1 MKLYIDSREPKQ
13 IINLINNYNN
23 NAKEQ
28 FEIIIKSLDLGDY
41 LIENEDKSL
50 ILFERKSLADLESSI
65 KDGRYSEQSYRLNEC
80 AIANHNIIYLIEG
93 SIINYKN
100 KNFVNSLY
108 SSLLTLNYFKGF
120 SVLNSINSVETAEII
135 YRFVNKLLREKNK
148 KGYYTNYIK
157 QNEEISSVNIER
169 TNESNIER
177 KNENS
182 ENSENSENNNIKN
195 DYVNALKTSKKSNI
209 TKDNINIIMLMQIPN
224 VNVVS
229 ATAIIEKF
237 KTLKELVGALERDNE
252 CLNNMCANNRKIS
265 SNVIKSIK
273 EYLLI

>member
-13 IINLINNYNN
+13 IINLIANYNN

-41 LIENEDKSL
+41 LIEYEDKSL

-120 SVLNSINSVETAEII
+120 SIINSINSVETAEII

-148 KGYYTNYIK
+148 KGYYTNTIK

-169 TNESNIER
+169 TNETS
-177 KNENS
+177 KNN
-182 ENSENSENNNIKN
+182 ENSENNNIKN
-195 DYVNALKTSKKSNI
+195 DYVYALKTSKKSNI
-209 TKDNINIIMLMQIPN
+209 TKNNINIIMLMQIPN

-229 ATAIIEKF
+229 ATAIIEKY
-237 KTLKELVGALERDNE
+237 KTLKELVEALEKDSE
-252 CLNNMCANNRKIS
+252 CLNNIYVNNRKIS

>member
-13 IINLINNYNN
+13 IINLVTHNNN
-23 NAKEQ
+23 NAKEK

-50 ILFERKSLADLESSI
+50 ILIERKSLADLEASI

-80 AIANHNIIYLIEG
+80 VIANHNIIYLIEG

-100 KNFVNSLY
+100 KYFVNSLY

-120 SVLNSINSVETAEII
+120 SVLNSINNVETAEII
-135 YRFVNKLLREKNK
+135 YRFANKLLREKSKN
-148 KGYYTNYIK
+148 GYY
-157 QNEEISSVNIER
+157 
-169 TNESNIER
+169 SNIQVIDNTNTNTSDSNNEKIIDS
-177 KNENS
+177 KNE
-182 ENSENSENNNIKN
+182 
-195 DYVNALKTSKKSNI
+195 YVNALKTSKKGNI
-209 TKDNINIIMLMQIPN
+209 TRDNINIIMLMQIPN

-229 ATAIIEKF
+229 ATAIIEKY
-237 KTLKELVGALERDNE
+237 KNMRDLTNALEENNN
-252 CLNNMCANNRKIS
+252 CLDNMCANNRKIS
-265 SNVIKSIK
+265 NNVIKSIK

>member
-1 MKLYIDSREPKQ
+1 MKLYIDNREPKQ
-13 IINLINNYNN
+13 IINLIANYNN

-50 ILFERKSLADLESSI
+50 ILFERKSLADLEASI

-100 KNFVNSLY
+100 KYFVNSLY

-135 YRFVNKLLREKNK
+135 YRFTNKLLREKSKN
-148 KGYYTNYIK
+148 GYYINAIK
-157 QNEEISSVNIER
+157 QIEDTQIQENNSTKNTLDYIER
-169 TNESNIER
+169 TD
-177 KNENS
+177 
-182 ENSENSENNNIKN
+182 ENNEKN
-195 DYVNALKTSKKSNI
+195 DYVNALKTSKKSNV

-237 KTLKELVGALERDNE
+237 KTLKQLVEALERDYE
-252 CLNNMCANNRKIS
+252 CLNNIYVNNRKIS

>member
-41 LIENEDKSL
+41 LIEYEDKSL

-65 KDGRYSEQSYRLNEC
+65 KDGRYSEQSYRLNDC

-100 KNFVNSLY
+100 KNFVNSIY
-108 SSLLTLNYFKGF
+108 SCLLTLNYFKGF
-120 SVLNSINSVETAEII
+120 SIINSINTIETAEII

-148 KGYYTNYIK
+148 NGYYINAIK
-157 QNEEISSVNIER
+157 QNEDISSVNIER
-169 TNESNIER
+169 TNE
-177 KNENS
+177 
-182 ENSENSENNNIKN
+182 NSENNENNNMKN

-209 TKDNINIIMLMQIPN
+209 TKDNINIIMLMQVPN

-229 ATAIIEKF
+229 ATAIIEKY
-237 KTLKELVGALERDNE
+237 KTLKQLVEALERDYD
-252 CLNNMCANNRKIS
+252 CLNNLYVNNRKIS
-265 SNVIKSIK
+265 SNVIRSIK
-273 EYLLI
+273 

>member
-13 IINLINNYNN
+13 IINLITHNNN
-23 NAKEQ
+23 NAKEK

-50 ILFERKSLADLESSI
+50 ILIERKSLADLEASI
-65 KDGRYSEQSYRLNEC
+65 KDGRYSEQSYRLNDC
-80 AIANHNIIYLIEG
+80 AIANHNIVYLIEG

-120 SVLNSINSVETAEII
+120 SVLNSINNVETAEII
-135 YRFVNKLLREKNK
+135 YRFANKLLREKSKN
-148 KGYYTNYIK
+148 GYY
-157 QNEEISSVNIER
+157 
-169 TNESNIER
+169 SNIQVIDNTNTNTSDSNNEKIIDS
-177 KNENS
+177 KNE
-182 ENSENSENNNIKN
+182 
-195 DYVNALKTSKKSNI
+195 YVNALKTSKKGNI
-209 TKDNINIIMLMQIPN
+209 TRDNINIIMLMQIPN

-229 ATAIIEKF
+229 ATAIIEKY
-237 KTLKELVGALERDNE
+237 KNMRDLTNALEENNN
-252 CLNNMCANNRKIS
+252 CLDNMCANNRKIS
-265 SNVIKSIK
+265 NNVIKSIK

>member
-13 IINLINNYNN
+13 IINLITHNNN
-23 NAKEQ
+23 NAKEK

-50 ILFERKSLADLESSI
+50 ILIERKSLADLEASI

-80 AIANHNIIYLIEG
+80 VIANHNIIYLIEG

-100 KNFVNSLY
+100 KYFVNSLY

-120 SVLNSINSVETAEII
+120 SVLNSINNVETAEII
-135 YRFVNKLLREKNK
+135 YRFANKLLREKSKN
-148 KGYYTNYIK
+148 GYY
-157 QNEEISSVNIER
+157 
-169 TNESNIER
+169 SNIQVIDNTNTNTSDSNNEKIMDS
-177 KNENS
+177 KNE
-182 ENSENSENNNIKN
+182 
-195 DYVNALKTSKKSNI
+195 YVNALKTSKKGNI
-209 TKDNINIIMLMQIPN
+209 TRDNINIIMLMQIPN

-229 ATAIIEKF
+229 ATAIIEKY
-237 KTLKELVGALERDNE
+237 KNMRDLTNALEENNN
-252 CLNNMCANNRKIS
+252 CLDNMCANNRKIS
-265 SNVIKSIK
+265 NNVIKSIK

>member
-1 MKLYIDSREPKQ
+1 MKLYIDNREPKQ
-13 IINLINNYNN
+13 IINLINSYNN

-50 ILFERKSLADLESSI
+50 ILFERKSLADLEASI

-135 YRFVNKLLREKNK
+135 YRFTNKLLREKSKN
-148 KGYYTNYIK
+148 GYYFNTIK
-157 QNEEISSVNIER
+157 QDEDTEIQENNNTKNTLENIER
-169 TNESNIER
+169 TD
-177 KNENS
+177 
-182 ENSENSENNNIKN
+182 ENNEKN
-195 DYVNALKTSKKSNI
+195 DYVYALKTSKKSNI

-224 VNVVS
+224 VNVIS
-229 ATAIIEKF
+229 ATAIIEKY
-237 KTLKELVGALERDNE
+237 KTLRDLIETLEKDNE
-252 CLNNMCANNRKIS
+252 CLNNIYVNNRKIS

-273 EYLLI
+273 QYLLI

>member
-1 MKLYIDSREPKQ
+1 MKLYIDNREPKQ
-13 IINLINNYNN
+13 IINLINSYNN

-41 LIENEDKSL
+41 LIENEDKTL
-50 ILFERKSLADLESSI
+50 ILFERKSIADLEASI
-65 KDGRYSEQSYRLNEC
+65 KDGRYSEQSYRLNEY

-100 KNFVNSLY
+100 KYFVNSLY

-120 SVLNSINSVETAEII
+120 SVLNSINTIETAEII
-135 YRFVNKLLREKNK
+135 YRFTNKLLREKSKN
-148 KGYYTNYIK
+148 GYYINDIK
-157 QNEEISSVNIER
+157 QNEDTEIQENNNTKNTLDNIER
-169 TNESNIER
+169 SD
-177 KNENS
+177 
-182 ENSENSENNNIKN
+182 ENNEKN
-195 DYVNALKTSKKSNI
+195 DYVYALKTSKKSNV

-229 ATAIIEKF
+229 ATAIIEKY
-237 KTLKELVGALERDNE
+237 KTLRELIETLEKDNE
-252 CLNNMCANNRKIS
+252 CLNNMYVNNRKLS

>member
-13 IINLINNYNN
+13 IINLITHNNN
-23 NAKEQ
+23 NAKEK

-50 ILFERKSLADLESSI
+50 ILIERKSLADLEASI
-65 KDGRYSEQSYRLNEC
+65 KDGRYSEQSYRLNDC
-80 AIANHNIIYLIEG
+80 AIANHNIVYLIEG

-120 SVLNSINSVETAEII
+120 SVLNSINNVETAEII
-135 YRFVNKLLREKNK
+135 YRFANKLLREKSKN
-148 KGYYTNYIK
+148 GYY
-157 QNEEISSVNIER
+157 
-169 TNESNIER
+169 SNIQVIDNTNTNTNTSDSNNEKIMDS
-177 KNENS
+177 KNE
-182 ENSENSENNNIKN
+182 
-195 DYVNALKTSKKSNI
+195 YVNALKTSKKGNI
-209 TKDNINIIMLMQIPN
+209 TRDNINIIMLMQIPN

-229 ATAIIEKF
+229 ATAIIEKY
-237 KTLKELVGALERDNE
+237 KNMRDLTNALEENNN
-252 CLNNMCANNRKIS
+252 CLDNMCANNRKIS
-265 SNVIKSIK
+265 NNVIKSIK

>member
-13 IINLINNYNN
+13 IINLITHNNN
-23 NAKEQ
+23 NAKEK

-50 ILFERKSLADLESSI
+50 ILIERKSLADLEASI

-80 AIANHNIIYLIEG
+80 VIANHNIIYLIEG

-120 SVLNSINSVETAEII
+120 SVLNSINNVETAEII
-135 YRFVNKLLREKNK
+135 YRFANKLLREKSK
-148 KGYYTNYIK
+148 IGYY
-157 QNEEISSVNIER
+157 
-169 TNESNIER
+169 SNIQVIDNTNTNTNTSDCNNEKIIDS
-177 KNENS
+177 KNE
-182 ENSENSENNNIKN
+182 
-195 DYVNALKTSKKSNI
+195 YVNALKTSKKGNI
-209 TKDNINIIMLMQIPN
+209 TRDNINIIMLMQIPN

-229 ATAIIEKF
+229 ATAIIEKY
-237 KTLKELVGALERDNE
+237 KNMRDLTNALEENNN
-252 CLNNMCANNRKIS
+252 CLDNMCANNRKIS
-265 SNVIKSIK
+265 NNVIKSIK

>member
-13 IINLINNYNN
+13 IINLVTHNNN
-23 NAKEQ
+23 NAKEK

-50 ILFERKSLADLESSI
+50 ILIERKSLADLEASI
-65 KDGRYSEQSYRLNEC
+65 KDGRYSEQSYRLNDC
-80 AIANHNIIYLIEG
+80 AIANHNIVYLIEG

-120 SVLNSINSVETAEII
+120 SVLNSINNVETAEII
-135 YRFVNKLLREKNK
+135 YRFANKLLREKSKN
-148 KGYYTNYIK
+148 GYY
-157 QNEEISSVNIER
+157 
-169 TNESNIER
+169 SNIQVIDNTNTNTNTSDSNNEKIMDS
-177 KNENS
+177 KNE
-182 ENSENSENNNIKN
+182 
-195 DYVNALKTSKKSNI
+195 YVNALKTSKKGNI
-209 TKDNINIIMLMQIPN
+209 TRDNINIIMLMQIPN

-229 ATAIIEKF
+229 ATAIIEKY
-237 KTLKELVGALERDNE
+237 KNMRDLTNALEENNN
-252 CLNNMCANNRKIS
+252 CLDNMCANNRKIS
-265 SNVIKSIK
+265 NNVIKSIK

>member
-13 IINLINNYNN
+13 IINLIANYNN

-50 ILFERKSLADLESSI
+50 ILFERKSLADLEASI

-80 AIANHNIIYLIEG
+80 AIVNHNIIYLIEG

-100 KNFVNSLY
+100 KYFVNSLY

-135 YRFVNKLLREKNK
+135 YRFTNKLLREKNK
-148 KGYYTNYIK
+148 NGYYFNAIK
-157 QNEEISSVNIER
+157 QSEDTQIQENNIER
-169 TNESNIER
+169 THENNENNENNE
-177 KNENS
+177 KNE
-182 ENSENSENNNIKN
+182 KN
-195 DYVNALKTSKKSNI
+195 DYVYALKTSKKSNV
-209 TKDNINIIMLMQIPN
+209 TKDNINIIMLMQVPN

-229 ATAIIEKF
+229 ATAIMEKY
-237 KTLKELVGALERDNE
+237 KTLRELIETLEKDNE
-252 CLNNMCANNRKIS
+252 CLNNMYVNNRKLS

>member
-13 IINLINNYNN
+13 IINLIANYNN

-50 ILFERKSLADLESSI
+50 ILFERKSLADLEASI

-100 KNFVNSLY
+100 KYFVNSLY

-120 SVLNSINSVETAEII
+120 SVLNSINIIESAEII
-135 YRFVNKLLREKNK
+135 YRFANKLLREKSKN
-148 KGYYTNYIK
+148 GYYINAIK
-157 QNEEISSVNIER
+157 QNEDTEIQENNNTKNTLDNIER
-169 TNESNIER
+169 TD
-177 KNENS
+177 
-182 ENSENSENNNIKN
+182 ENNEKN
-195 DYVNALKTSKKSNI
+195 DYVYALKTSKKSNV

-229 ATAIIEKF
+229 ATAIIEKY
-237 KTLKELVGALERDNE
+237 KTLRELIETLEKDNE
-252 CLNNMCANNRKIS
+252 CLNNMYVNNRKLS

>member
-13 IINLINNYNN
+13 IINLITNYNN

-41 LIENEDKSL
+41 LIEYEDKSL
-50 ILFERKSLADLESSI
+50 ILFERKSLSDLEASI

-80 AIANHNIIYLIEG
+80 VIANHNIIYLIEG
-93 SIINYKN
+93 SLINYKN

-108 SSLLTLNYFKGF
+108 SSLLTLNYLKGF
-120 SVLNSINSVETAEII
+120 SVLNSINTIETAEII
-135 YRFVNKLLREKNK
+135 YRFVNKLLREKSKNGHYINK
-148 KGYYTNYIK
+148 EVK
-157 QNEEISSVNIER
+157 QNEKISSVNIEI
-169 TNESNIER
+169 T
-177 KNENS
+177 NENS
-182 ENSENSENNNIKN
+182 ENNENSESNNMKN
-195 DYVNALKTSKKSNI
+195 DYVYALKTSKKSNI

-229 ATAIIEKF
+229 ATAIIEKY
-237 KTLKELVGALERDNE
+237 KTLKELVGALEGDNE

>member
-13 IINLINNYNN
+13 IINLIANYNN

-28 FEIIIKSLDLGDY
+28 FEIIIKSLDIGDY
-41 LIENEDKSL
+41 LVEYEDKSL
-50 ILFERKSLADLESSI
+50 ILFERKSLADLEASI

-120 SVLNSINSVETAEII
+120 SIINSINTIETAEII
-135 YRFVNKLLREKNK
+135 YRFVNKLLREKSK
-148 KGYYTNYIK
+148 KGYYANTIK
-157 QNEEISSVNIER
+157 QNEEISSINIER
-169 TNESNIER
+169 TNESN
-177 KNENS
+177 NES
-182 ENSENSENNNIKN
+182 NNEKINEKN
-195 DYVNALKTSKKSNI
+195 DYVNALKTSKKSNV

-229 ATAIIEKF
+229 ATAIIEKY
-237 KTLKELVGALERDNE
+237 KTLKELVEALERDYE
-252 CLNNMCANNRKIS
+252 CLNNIYVNNRKIS

>member
-13 IINLINNYNN
+13 IINLINSYNN

-50 ILFERKSLADLESSI
+50 ILFERKSLADLEASI

-135 YRFVNKLLREKNK
+135 YRFVNKLLREKSKNGHYINK
-148 KGYYTNYIK
+148 EVK

-169 TNESNIER
+169 
-177 KNENS
+177 KNENG
-182 ENSENSENNNIKN
+182 ENSENNNIKN

-229 ATAIIEKF
+229 ATAIIEKY
-237 KTLKELVGALERDNE
+237 KTLKELVEALERDSE
-252 CLNNMCANNRKIS
+252 CLNNIYVNNRKIS

>member
-13 IINLINNYNN
+13 IINLITHNNN
-23 NAKEQ
+23 NAKEK

-50 ILFERKSLADLESSI
+50 ILIERKSLADLEASI
-65 KDGRYSEQSYRLNEC
+65 KDGRYSEQSYRLNDC
-80 AIANHNIIYLIEG
+80 AIANHNIVYLIEG

-120 SVLNSINSVETAEII
+120 SVLNSINNVETAEII
-135 YRFVNKLLREKNK
+135 YRFANKLLREKSKN
-148 KGYYTNYIK
+148 GYY
-157 QNEEISSVNIER
+157 
-169 TNESNIER
+169 SNIQVIDNTNTNNNTNTNTNTNTSDSNNEKIMDS
-177 KNENS
+177 KNE
-182 ENSENSENNNIKN
+182 
-195 DYVNALKTSKKSNI
+195 YVNALKTSKKGNI
-209 TKDNINIIMLMQIPN
+209 TRDNINIIMLMQIPN

-229 ATAIIEKF
+229 ATAIIEKY
-237 KTLKELVGALERDNE
+237 KNMRDLTNALEENNN
-252 CLNNMCANNRKIS
+252 CLDNMCANNRKIS
-265 SNVIKSIK
+265 NNVIKSIK

>member
-13 IINLINNYNN
+13 IINLITNYNN

-41 LIENEDKSL
+41 LIEYEDKSL
-50 ILFERKSLADLESSI
+50 ILFERKSLSDLEASI

-80 AIANHNIIYLIEG
+80 VIANHNIIYLIEG
-93 SIINYKN
+93 SLINYKN

-120 SVLNSINSVETAEII
+120 SIINSINTIETAEII
-135 YRFVNKLLREKNK
+135 YRFVNKLLREKSKN
-148 KGYYTNYIK
+148 GYYINVIK
-157 QNEEISSVNIER
+157 QSENIQIQENNSTKNTLNNIER
-169 TNESNIER
+169 TD
-177 KNENS
+177 
-182 ENSENSENNNIKN
+182 ENSENNENNEKK
-195 DYVNALKTSKKSNI
+195 DYVYVLKTSKKSNI

-224 VNVVS
+224 INVVS
-229 ATAIIEKF
+229 ATAIIEKY
-237 KTLKELVGALERDNE
+237 KTLKELVEALERDSE
-252 CLNNMCANNRKIS
+252 CLNNIYVNNRKIS

>member
-13 IINLINNYNN
+13 IIDLIANYNN

-41 LIENEDKSL
+41 LVEYEDKSL
-50 ILFERKSLADLESSI
+50 ILFERKSLADLEASI

-120 SVLNSINSVETAEII
+120 SIINSINTIETAEII
-135 YRFVNKLLREKNK
+135 YRFVNKLLREKSKN
-148 KGYYTNYIK
+148 GYFTNTIK
-157 QNEEISSVNIER
+157 HNEEINNNIVNNPERTNENNIER
-169 TNESNIER
+169 TNEKNNESN
-177 KNENS
+177 NE
-182 ENSENSENNNIKN
+182 KN
-195 DYVNALKTSKKSNI
+195 DYVYALKTSKKSNV

-237 KTLKELVGALERDNE
+237 KTLKQLVEALEGDSD
-252 CLNNMCANNRKIS
+252 CLNNIYVNNRKIS

>member
-13 IINLINNYNN
+13 IINLIANYNN

-50 ILFERKSLADLESSI
+50 ILFERKSLADLEASI

-100 KNFVNSLY
+100 KYFVNSLY

-120 SVLNSINSVETAEII
+120 SVLNSINIIESAEII
-135 YRFVNKLLREKNK
+135 YRFANKLLNSFSSKNNFIVLLVRLFFSMK
-148 KGYYTNYIK
+148 P
-157 QNEEISSVNIER
+157 SS
-169 TNESNIER
+169 T
-177 KNENS
+177 
-182 ENSENSENNNIKN
+182 
-195 DYVNALKTSKKSNI
+195 LQMTSTI
-209 TKDNINIIMLMQIPN
+209 AFPIPKIFIL
-224 VNVVS
+224 S
-229 ATAIIEKF
+229 F
-237 KTLKELVGALERDNE
+237 FG
-252 CLNNMCANNRKIS
+252 NNRFFSIWVAS
-265 SNVIKSIK
+265 SA
-273 EYLLI
+273 YFTA